1 MSMLPEMM
9 RWAGCIAVFAA
20 VGLAVAADVD
30 TVDQAERYREEMQR
44 LRQEALSAPDD
55 EYHWLAVSSALRLA
69 FMARTGWGAPQ
80 DHEAALRWYELAL
93 DVHQREHPSGGQY
106 IMYMLGRMHQHG
118 LGVERDEEEALRWY
132 KKAAAHIDGEEQW
145 TTAADPARYE
155 MAWRYRHGEGVPQD
169 HGRAIMLYKW
179 LAYKVPSSAP
189 IWHGDMHMA
198 AASRYA
204 LGEMYLNGEGI
215 PADDKKCGVSGMKEH
230 PTLTT
235 RTPITVWPSC
245 ERAGAGVPQDNES
258 AYMLA
263 TLAIT
268 GDPGAEWIA
277 NALAMQQELAAEMA
291 PATIADLQARA
302 GRKRA
307 ELELQFGRTMP
318 PPLAD
323 LAERMDC
330 YGRMNGHG
338 SRTHIMKR
346 FFTFGILPGPPE
358 RSAAFACNPQVSAH
372 RIVVASIDEDGVADV
387 LDSLK
392 MRLAQPL
399 ACPISSMTTEGWGD
413 IKYFPDNARFMSYSD
428 GSKMAAAMQDDS
440 SGYPPKLSRALVV
453 TRCGREYRY
462 IATDQGIWRRQLDR
476 RGRKSD

>member
-9 RWAGCIAVFAA
+9 RWAGCIAVFVVA
-20 VGLAVAADVD
+20 GLAVAADSD

-55 EYHWLAVSSALRLA
+55 EYHGLAVSSAMRLA

-93 DVHQREHPSGGQY
+93 DVQQREHPSGGQY

-132 KKAAAHIDGEEQW
+132 KKAAAHIDGEKSW
-145 TTAADPARYE
+145 FDNADPARYE
-155 MAWRYRHGEGVPQD
+155 MAWRYRHGDGVSQD
-169 HGRAIMLYKW
+169 YGRAIMLYKW
-179 LAYKVPSSAP
+179 LAAKEPRPWPV
-189 IWHGDMHMA
+189 WHGDMHMA
-198 AASRYA
+198 AASQYA
-204 LGEMYLNGEGI
+204 LGEMHLNGEGI
-215 PADDKKCGVSGMKEH
+215 PADDKKAAEWYEGASHFDH
-230 PTLTT
+230 PDAHYRLAVM
-235 RTPITVWPSC
+235 R
-245 ERAGAGVPQDNES
+245 RAGAGVPQDNES

-277 NALAMQQELAAEMA
+277 DALAMQQELVAEMA

-307 ELELQFGRTMP
+307 ELELRFGRTMP

-428 GSKMAAAMQDDS
+428 GSKMAAAMQNDT